1 MLMKKLVPTLLFS
14 LISLA
19 LLANPTDSI
28 FQYTLQLKSN
38 TDQIDFNDRI
48 SLLYFVTDSIGDKN
62 DYVVK
67 IQGYCSR
74 DNKLKKASAFAQ
86 ERADAVKATLID
98 NGFFDYQIIYCDGK
112 GGPDINEDKVW
123 LTFFPRTMK
132 KEQIAAY
139 EQELARQARYVYVKD
154 SLQAGDLQPGKIY
167 IMEKLTYEQ
176 GKRSFSRES
185 LPYALNLARVLAA
198 DTTLAVEVRSHMC
211 CPEIN
216 TPDGM
221 DIISKKKE
229 LSKNRARELC
239 GFLVKKGGLT
249 GTRLKPVG
257 LGATEPLVEEK
268 DDASKKKNER
278 IELVVTKYVPPAAK

>member
-1 MLMKKLVPTLLFS
+1 M
-14 LISLA
+14 
-19 LLANPTDSI
+19 LANPTDSI

-154 SLQAGDLQPGKIY
+154 SLQAGDLQPGKIDPNRRVNAIVSFPSLISY
-167 IMEKLTYEQ
+167 FDAFFFQGMRSAEEILRDEKILIRPTN
-176 GKRSFSRES
+176 K
-185 LPYALNLARVLAA
+185 A
-198 DTTLAVEVRSHMC
+198 T
-211 CPEIN
+211 
-216 TPDGM
+216 
-221 DIISKKKE
+221 IIS
-229 LSKNRARELC
+229 SKRIY
-239 GFLVKKGGLT
+239 
-249 GTRLKPVG
+249 LK
-257 LGATEPLVEEK
+257 
-268 DDASKKKNER
+268 
-278 IELVVTKYVPPAAK
+278 